1 MRVLV
6 TGANGHIGLNLC
18 RGLLDRGH
26 AVRASVRSLADPGK
40 TSGLRTLSPIDLVEV
55 DLYRPEQLR
64 AALSDIDV
72 FFHLAA
78 VYAYVVKGAGGADA
92 QIVRPSVEGAS
103 HAIRSAADAGV
114 RKVVLTSSIVT
125 LPLTRPGAPPST
137 ERDWTTDL
145 RVPYV
150 RAKTLAE
157 QRAWELARDLSVHLV
172 TVLPGAVCGA
182 GFSRN
187 TPSID
192 IFEGIMLGTM
202 RFGAPDA
209 NFPYV
214 DIRDV
219 VLAHVLAGEQD
230 CMGRFIACNDH
241 LPSFLELIAA
251 MHRIDPSVPLT
262 TSTIPRIVTG
272 AAPFFDW
279 LNHKLIGSPRVMTA
293 DLVASVRDRVWN
305 ASNARIR
312 RELGW
317 SPTVPLETSLGD
329 MMEAIRANRARRS
342 SGPPAAPSG

>member
-18 RGLLDRGH
+18 RALVERGH
-26 AVRASVRSLADPGK
+26 SVRGSVRSLTDPAK
-40 TSGLRTLSPIDLVEV
+40 TSGLRALGSVELVEV
-55 DLYRPEQLR
+55 DVRRPEQLR
-64 AALSDIDV
+64 EALSGIDV

-78 VYAYVVKGAGGADA
+78 VYAYVVNGSADE
-92 QIVRPSVEGAS
+92 QIVRPSVEGAT
-103 HAIRSAADAGV
+103 HAINAAADARI

-125 LPLTRPGAPPST
+125 VPLTNPGAPPST
-137 ERDWTTDL
+137 EDDWNADL

-157 QRAWELARDLSVHLV
+157 RRAWELARERSVHLV
-172 TVLPGAVCGA
+172 TVLPGAVCGP
-182 GFSRN
+182 GFTRS

-192 IFEGIMLGTM
+192 VFEGIMLGTM

-219 VLAHVLAGEQD
+219 VAAHVLAGEQD
-230 CMGRFIACNDH
+230 CAGRFLACNDR

-251 MHRIDPSVPLT
+251 MHRIDPAVPLT
-262 TSTIPRIVTG
+262 TSTIARPLMRV
-272 AAPFFDW
+272 APLFDW
-279 LNHKLIGSPRVMTA
+279 LNHKLIGSPRVMTPE
-293 DLVASVRDRVWN
+293 LVASVKGRVWN
-305 ASNARIR
+305 ASTARIR

-317 SPTVPLETSLGD
+317 TQDVPLDQSLRD
-329 MMEAIRANRARRS
+329 MMQTIRARRDHLRA
-342 SGPPAAPSG
+342 GRPAPAGV